1 MTASATKTYIGTRT
15 PRKED
20 PRLITGRGL
29 FTDDVTLP
37 GTAYVSLVRSPH
49 AHARIRRIDGSA
61 ARREP
66 GVVTVMTGKDAEAT
80 GVLPV
85 FITVPGMNGSKHMPL
100 SVDNARYV
108 GDAVALVVA
117 DTRQAAK
124 RAADAVVV
132 DYEPL
137 PVVVDATQALEPGAP
152 IVHDDLGTN
161 LVFTYPVKGGDIDKA
176 FKDAEVT
183 VKFRIVNQRLIPNA
197 MEPRSVAAKF
207 EAGELTLWTSTQ
219 IPHFVQLIVSLNLGL
234 SQNKVRVIAPEVGG
248 GFGSKLQVYAE
259 ELIVAHLAKQLG
271 RPVKWTEDRREG
283 YLATIHGRDLVE
295 NVEVAAKR
303 DGTVLGLRIRTVANV
318 GAYLQAFAP
327 GIPTILHGF
336 IIPGPYRIAAF
347 DLEVR
352 GAYTNTT
359 PVDAYRGAGR
369 PEATFVIERAMDKVA
384 DATGLDPAEVRRK
397 NFIPPDA
404 FPFATVSGI
413 TYDSGNYAPALD
425 RALAIADYKTV
436 HARKTEARSRGKYR
450 GIGLSSYV
458 EICGL
463 APSKANSALGVG
475 WGGYESARIRVHPT
489 GAVQVFTGTS
499 PHGQG
504 HETSWAQIAA
514 DALGVSPDDVEV
526 RHGDTFESPGMGVG
540 TFGSRSLAV
549 GGIAVHK
556 AAERVREKVIQIG
569 AHLLEAA
576 PSDVVVEGGKVFV
589 RGVPEKAKAFGEIS
603 MAAYLASNLPEG
615 MEPGLEATTYY
626 DPPNFTFPFGTHVA
640 EVEVDPETGTV
651 EIVRY
656 SACDDC
662 GRQINP
668 MIVEGQ
674 LHGGITQG
682 IGQALYESAVY
693 DDNGQLLTGSMMEYH
708 VPTAADV
715 PAFTLDHTVTLTNTN
730 PLGVKGIG
738 EAGTIGSTPT
748 VVNAVIDAL
757 SPLGVTDIDMP
768 LTAEKVWRAIRKAQ
782 QDGRSREDKR

>member
-1 MTASATKTYIGTRT
+1 MSATAPTTYIGTRT

-20 PRLITGRGL
+20 PKLIQGRGT

-37 GTAYVSLVRSPH
+37 AMVYVSLVRSPH
-49 AHARIRRIDGSA
+49 AHARIRRIDAAA
-61 ARREP
+61 ARKEP
-66 GVVTVMTGKDAEAT
+66 GVVTVVTGKDAEAT

-85 FITVPGMNGSKHMPL
+85 FISVPGLNGTKHMPL
-100 SVDNARYV
+100 ATDKARYA
-108 GDAVALVVA
+108 GDAIAAVVA

-124 RAADAVVV
+124 RAADLVTV

-137 PVVVDATQALEPGAP
+137 PVIVDATKALEPGAP
-152 IVHDDLGTN
+152 ILHEELGTN

-176 FKDAEVT
+176 FRDAEAT
-183 VKFRIVNQRLIPNA
+183 VKLRIVNQRLIPNA
-197 MEPRSVAAKF
+197 MEPRSVVAKF
-207 EAGELTLWTSTQ
+207 EAGELTVWSSTQ
-219 IPHFVQLIVSLNLGL
+219 IPHFVQLILSVNLGL

-259 ELIVAHLAKQLG
+259 ELLVAHLAKTLG

-295 NVEVAAKR
+295 DVELAAKR
-303 DGTVLGLRIRTVANV
+303 DGTVLGVRIRTVANM

-327 GIPTILHGF
+327 GIPTILHAF
-336 IIPGPYRIAAF
+336 IIPGAYRIPAF
-347 DLEVR
+347 DCEVR

-369 PEATFVIERAMDKVA
+369 PEATFAIERGMDRLA
-384 DATGLDPAEVRRK
+384 DEIGMDPAELRRK
-397 NFIPPDA
+397 NFVPPDA
-404 FPFATVSGI
+404 FPFTTISGI
-413 TYDSGNYAPALD
+413 TYDSGDYAPALD
-425 RALAIADYKTV
+425 RALEMADYKGFEKRR
-436 HARKTEARSRGKYR
+436 AEAKARGKYR

-514 DALGVSPDDVEV
+514 DAIGVTPNDIEV

-549 GGIAVHK
+549 GGIAVHN
-556 AAERVREKVIQIG
+556 AAQKIREKVIQIG
-569 AHLLEAA
+569 AHLLEASPA
-576 PSDVVVEGGKVFV
+576 DVAVEGGKVFV
-589 RGVPEKAKAFGEIS
+589 KGVPEKAKAFGEIS

-626 DPPNFTFPFGTHVA
+626 DPPNFTFPFGTHIA
-640 EVEVDPETGTV
+640 EVEVDPETGTI
-651 EIVRY
+651 EIIRY

-682 IGQALYESAVY
+682 IGQALYETAVY
-693 DDNGQLLTGSMMEYH
+693 DNNGQLLSGSMMEYH

-715 PAFTLDHTVTLTNTN
+715 PAFALDHTVTLTKTN

-738 EAGTIGSTPT
+738 EAGTIASTPAM
-748 VVNAVIDAL
+748 VNAVIDAL
-757 SPLGVTDIDMP
+757 SPLGITHIDMP
-768 LTAEKVWRAIRKAQ
+768 LTAEKVWGAIRKA
-782 QDGRSREDKR
+782 GEARR